1 MGVALHK
8 PVAVRGRAKIL
19 KRFGTA
25 SRDHARMVSLG
36 ATMDTA
42 YQRIM
47 FAMARQM
54 AMNNVWMAATR
65 NGITVRHGKRLLV
78 TT

>member
-19 KRFGTA
+19 KRFGSA
-25 SRDHARMVSLG
+25 SRDHVRMVSLG

-42 YQRIM
+42 YTRMM
-47 FAMARQM
+47 FAMALM
-54 AMNNVWMAATR
+54 IVWMAATR